1 MSLDESG
8 PVCGCGRRGCW
19 EVFAS
24 NSAAL
29 KAYANAV
36 RGGRREASTTQGTA
50 LTFDQLLTLGQQ
62 GDRAAVRALDRMGT
76 QLGRGIA
83 MLVTGLAPGLILVV
97 GEVTRAWGLVGPA
110 IKKSAAERAPGV
122 LPRIVPAGDGAEAR
136 LRGTVA
142 LVLRKQFGAA
152 IVA

>member
-1 MSLDESG
+1 
-8 PVCGCGRRGCW
+8 
-19 EVFAS
+19 
-24 NSAAL
+24 
-29 KAYANAV
+29 
-36 RGGRREASTTQGTA
+36 
-50 LTFDQLLTLGQQ
+50 
-62 GDRAAVRALDRMGT
+62 
-76 QLGRGIA
+76 

-97 GEVTRAWGLVGPA
+97 GEVTRAWDLVGPA
-110 IKKSAAERAPGV
+110 IEKSLAERAPGV